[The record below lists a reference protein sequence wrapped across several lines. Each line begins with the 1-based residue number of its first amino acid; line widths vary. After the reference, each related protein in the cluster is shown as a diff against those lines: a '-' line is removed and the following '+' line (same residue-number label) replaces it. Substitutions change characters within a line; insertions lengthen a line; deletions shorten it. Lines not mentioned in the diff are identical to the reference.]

1 MSCHLLAQQAWCTT
15 PTVGASAAPLIIG
28 AAPRRTTP
36 TAGTSAAPLIIG
48 TNALPRRA
56 LFALLPAALAIPG
69 VPAPAYAS
77 GGATAGKT
85 TSIPRAKVRY
95 YGRMSQVLNA
105 YRELGN
111 VIASGDAAAIK
122 KAGKAFWSSSE
133 EAPAEEL
140 KSAGYLLAVAF
151 KIDSKIP
158 PDKIPAV
165 KDYKKMMGGVEKL
178 KAAVSSGKAADAAKA
193 YAASTDSLNLYLDA
207 VELPAIGD
215 SRYDNPDTACFFQCG
230 EEAR

>member
-1 MSCHLLAQQAWCTT
+1 MSLEEFLFEPISIMSCHLLAQQAWCTT

-95 YGRMSQVLNA
+95 YGRMSQV
-105 YRELGN
+105 RR
-111 VIASGDAAAIK
+111 S
-122 KAGKAFWSSSE
+122 
-133 EAPAEEL
+133 
-140 KSAGYLLAVAF
+140 
-151 KIDSKIP
+151 P
-158 PDKIPAV
+158 PITSWHGP
-165 KDYKKMMGGVEKL
+165 
-178 KAAVSSGKAADAAKA
+178 
-193 YAASTDSLNLYLDA
+193 
-207 VELPAIGD
+207 I
-215 SRYDNPDTACFFQCG
+215 
-230 EEAR
+230 